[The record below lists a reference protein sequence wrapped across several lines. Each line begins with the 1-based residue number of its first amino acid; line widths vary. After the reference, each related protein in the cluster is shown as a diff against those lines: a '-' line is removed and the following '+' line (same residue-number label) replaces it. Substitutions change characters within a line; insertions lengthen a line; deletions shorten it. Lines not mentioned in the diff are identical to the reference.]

1 MRSCF
6 DGLLFPLRSTDS
18 PTYSHSIVLS
28 HGNALRLGGVLCSL
42 EYIACGRRSRYM
54 LRTLDP
60 EVHPSCFHGLKYF
73 FGRSGVALRELLHAF
88 FSRS

>member
-1 MRSCF
+1 MVT
-6 DGLLFPLRSTDS
+6 P
-18 PTYSHSIVLS
+18 Y
-28 HGNALRLGGVLCSL
+28 ALAAFCAAL

-60 EVHPSCFHGLKYF
+60 EFHPSCIHGLKYF

-88 FSRS
+88 FS